1 MDEKRK
7 LITIG
12 ITAFNEK
19 GFLLEAWNSVLNQ
32 TDNNWEAV
40 MILDGG
46 AGRETQNIFDN
57 ISHNSLRKIKLD
69 KNRGPYFTRTLAIE
83 NTKTD
88 WYFHLDADD
97 CLPKHSIDKISQTV
111 LKYPRLEYIR
121 GKSLYF
127 DDNLFYLREN
137 KNFDEEKLLYTLPLT
152 GTSPIT
158 INLFNKVGGYCK
170 GLYNGGADWDFWIS
184 VFEQGS
190 KGMYIDSILYERR
203 LRKNS
208 VGDNWIHRRH
218 EVAKLLIERHPVF
231 FSNQKRKNI
240 CLSKSYEY
248 SSREYKRIGNRRKA
262 SYLAEKAIEYG
273 PKKQNLANI
282 IQEGK
287 MSYFRYKLR
296 RLGRVL

>member
-170 GLYNGGADWDFWIS
+170 GLYNGGADWDFWIR
-184 VFEQGS
+184 VLS
-190 KGMYIDSILYERR
+190 KGYSGKFLDTSMQNYEEMIN
-203 LRKNS
+203 L
-208 VGDNWIHRRH
+208 
-218 EVAKLLIERHPVF
+218 
-231 FSNQKRKNI
+231 NI
-240 CLSKSYEY
+240 CSLTHLTHLFLKDMVLNNKGGIINISSLASFQPIPYFSIYAATKAFVTSFTLSLFSE
-248 SSREYKRIGNRRKA
+248 
-262 SYLAEKAIEYG
+262 
-273 PKKQNLANI
+273 
-282 IQEGK
+282 
-287 MSYFRYKLR
+287 
-296 RLGRVL
+296 